1 MNGRWDTQRGF
12 TLLELLMVVIIIA
25 ILASI
30 ALPQYF
36 RVVERSRISQVA
48 SLLSTIRGSEIRFRG
63 QNPANLYTTDLTVAT
78 SPLDVQ
84 GPQNPLPLLPPA
96 WVAGSLTVTGT
107 GIGSDVTVTRAA
119 AVAPIGGAKLILDLD
134 TGALCASAAAVAT
147 EWGVGA
153 PGC

>member
-36 RVVERSRISQVA
+36 RVVERSRIAQVA
-48 SLLSTIRGSEIRFRG
+48 SLLSTIRGSEIRFKA
-63 QNPANLYTTDLTVAT
+63 QNPANLYTVDLAVGT

-84 GPQNPLPLLPPA
+84 GPANPLPVLPPA

-107 GIGSDVTVTRAA
+107 AAGSNVTATRAA
-119 AVAPIGGAKLILDLD
+119 AAITGGALLTLDLD
-134 TGALCASAAAVAT
+134 SGTLCASTVAAQA